1 MKGAKAMSEIGFK
14 TSNENAPTEE
24 KFGVI
29 IDTAQ
34 GNYAYADGREIKNLV
49 SLDLHID
56 KAHRTVKLELELD

>member
-1 MKGAKAMSEIGFK
+1 MCEIGVQ
-14 TSNENAPTEE
+14 TSNENTLLKE

-34 GNYAYADGREIKNLV
+34 GNYAYADGREIKNLI

>member
-1 MKGAKAMSEIGFK
+1 MSEIGFK
-14 TSNENAPTEE
+14 TSNESALLKE
-24 KFGVI
+24 KVGVI

-34 GNYAYADGREIKNLV
+34 GTYAYADGREIKNLV